1 MAISRAEIKEI
12 LKTKTVPVGLQA
24 EFMTRISNGQEI
36 ELADELGISVED
48 LMEISENVQAAN
60 KPSAAQTLG
69 GDVESSLTQT
79 EDRAGISSLL
89 GDAGINDA
97 EIVIKIKKKEKAD
110 EEAARE
116 KNTSAFAKKD
126 ANKRAR
132 EKSAAQALAE

>member
-1 MAISRAEIKEI
+1 MGISRAEIKEI
-12 LKTKTVPVGLQA
+12 LKTKTVPLGMQA

-69 GDVESSLTQT
+69 GDGESSLTQT

-97 EIVIKIKKKEKAD
+97 EIVINIKKKAKAD
-110 EEAARE
+110 
-116 KNTSAFAKKD
+116 
-126 ANKRAR
+126 
-132 EKSAAQALAE
+132 